1 MNAAGSA
8 PSAPHHARADR
19 PIEREVRQSLSLLAL
34 TAVSMALYLG
44 VGLLAV
50 RVLG

>member
-1 MNAAGSA
+1 MSTAGVA
-8 PSAPHHARADR
+8 TAEGDGLRGDR
-19 PIEREVRQSLSLLAL
+19 PIEREVRQSLTLLVL
-34 TAVSMALYLG
+34 TAAAMGLYLG